1 MREDKIKI
9 GETVICVES
18 GVVGEVIDFY
28 TREGSEK
35 EIEVIT
41 PGGNRYRAP
50 ERKWRRCVIAIDT
63 VHGKDMT
70 GKMLNPYGEYLLKF
84 ARNHGMTTAQ
94 ASETPTCKA
103 RLHFF
108 NETGM

>member
-35 EIEVIT
+35 EKI
-41 PGGNRYRAP
+41 GRASCR
-50 ERKWRRCVIAIDT
+50 ERV
-63 VHGKDMT
+63 
-70 GKMLNPYGEYLLKF
+70 
-84 ARNHGMTTAQ
+84 
-94 ASETPTCKA
+94 
-103 RLHFF
+103 
-108 NETGM
+108 